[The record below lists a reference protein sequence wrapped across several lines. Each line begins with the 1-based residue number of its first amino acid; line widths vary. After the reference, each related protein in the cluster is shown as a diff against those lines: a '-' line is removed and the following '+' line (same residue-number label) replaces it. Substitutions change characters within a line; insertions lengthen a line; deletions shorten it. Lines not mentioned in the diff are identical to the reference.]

1 MPHYLKYKPICQSI
15 PLLSFISSHKYNR
28 DWLYSILSKDLTN
41 RRFQGINI
49 SFFLLI
55 IDQDNIHSNWLS
67 KLISPKILQNPF
79 PLLLKLINQ
88 LLFQCQKNNSL
99 SRDQNSLLKLIDHP
113 VDSLR
118 ILINWASSKTSTCFL
133 IAGKVHQRSVSN
145 ALIDTHCLLKIRYL
159 SMSTLVLLQKSFS
172 RFIYPIYG
180 LIKVASVL

>member
-1 MPHYLKYKPICQSI
+1 MRIISI
-15 PLLSFISSHKYNR
+15 PIGFPNLSPQKYCKIRSPCSWN
-28 DWLYSILSKDLTN
+28 LSINCYFKA
-41 RRFQGINI
+41 
-49 SFFLLI
+49 
-55 IDQDNIHSNWLS
+55 
-67 KLISPKILQNPF
+67 K
-79 PLLLKLINQ
+79 
-88 LLFQCQKNNSL
+88 KNNSL

-172 RFIYPIYG
+172 KFIYPIYG